1 MGFLSWIGRTTPTGI
16 TANTNPPIDTPP
28 NTVGPDTWTPGDPDG
43 FEILADGV
51 EGRSLPTILA
61 SPWSGWPATWQT
73 PDWWPGVNCLADT
86 AWACL
91 DKNSSILASLPVYKT
106 RGGQVVDPEGW
117 MTNPDPRVY
126 TSWYEFAKQLFWDY
140 QGCGE
145 AFVYA
150 TDYFS
155 SGWPMFMRIIPPPLV
170 NVEMDGSIRR
180 YFVGSVDITAD
191 VLHIRYKSTIGD
203 ARGQGPLDVAGAR
216 LTASCVLARYVST
229 MTTSPPP
236 FMTLTTDQ
244 QLNETTAQEIATQW
258 ATARAAN
265 AGLPVVLESGLK
277 LETLQVNAKDMALL
291 ELAQF
296 TDARI
301 CVLLGVPPFLMAL
314 PSGDSMTYSNVEQI
328 FEYHDRSQL
337 RTEAVAVMSAL
348 SGWALPRG
356 QNVELDREE
365 YTRPPLTER
374 VNAYTALSALG
385 AISPEEI
392 RAIERTFFAAA
403 PAVDSPTLA
412 VNGAPNE

>member
-1 MGFLSWIGRTTPTGI
+1 MGFWAWMRGDSTGI
-16 TANTNPPIDTPP
+16 TANVNNPASTPP

-43 FEILADGV
+43 FEITDDGV
-51 EGRSLPTILA
+51 EGRAVPGLYP
-61 SPWSGWPATWQT
+61 SPWSGWPATWGT

-106 RGGQVVDPEGW
+106 RGGEVVDPEGW

-140 QGCGE
+140 QACGE

-155 SGWPMFMRIIPPPLV
+155 SGWPMFMRVIPPPMV
-170 NVEMDGSIRR
+170 EVEMDGSIRC
-180 YFVGSVDITAD
+180 YKVGSVDITDD
-191 VLHIRYKSTIGD
+191 VLHIRYKSAIGD
-203 ARGQGPLDVAGAR
+203 ARGQGPLDIAGAR

-229 MTTSPPP
+229 MTTAPPP

-244 QLNETTAQEIATQW
+244 LLNESAAQQIADQW
-258 ATARAAN
+258 FTARAAN
-265 AGLPVVLESGLK
+265 AGLPVVLDAGLK
-277 LETLQVNAKDMALL
+277 LEALQVNAKDMALL

-296 TDARI
+296 TDSRI

-314 PSGDSMTYSNVEQI
+314 PSGDSMTYSNVEQV

-337 RTEAVAVMSAL
+337 RTEAVAVMTAL
-348 SGWALPRG
+348 SNWALPRG

-365 YTRPPLTER
+365 YSRPPLTER
-374 VNAYTALSALG
+374 VNAYKTLVELG
-385 AISPEEI
+385 AMDASEI
-392 RAIERTFFAAA
+392 RPIERTFFAAA
-403 PAVDSPTLA
+403 PAIDSPLVA
-412 VNGAPNE
+412 VNGDQNV

>member
-1 MGFLSWIGRTTPTGI
+1 MSFWAWIRGDSTGI
-16 TANTNPPIDTPP
+16 TANSNNPASTPP

-43 FEILADGV
+43 FEITDDGV
-51 EGRSLPTILA
+51 EGRTVPVLYPG
-61 SPWSGWPATWQT
+61 PWSGWPATWAT
-73 PDWWPGVNCLADT
+73 PNWWPQVNCLADT

-106 RGGQVVDPEGW
+106 RGGEVVDPEGW

-140 QGCGE
+140 QACGE

-155 SGWPMFMRIIPPPLV
+155 SGWPMFMRIIPPPMV

-180 YFVGSVDITAD
+180 YSVGSVDITAD
-191 VLHIRYKSTIGD
+191 VLHIRYKSQVGD
-203 ARGQGPLDVAGAR
+203 ARGVGPLDIAGAR

-229 MTTSPPP
+229 MTTAPPP

-244 QLNETTAQEIATQW
+244 QLNAETAQTIADQW
-258 ATARAAN
+258 MTARAAN

-314 PSGDSMTYSNVEQI
+314 PSGDSMTYSNVEQV

-337 RTEAVAVMSAL
+337 RTEAVAVMTAL

-365 YTRPPLTER
+365 YSRPPLTER
-374 VNAYTALSALG
+374 VNAYKTLVELG
-385 AISPEEI
+385 AMDASEI
-392 RAIERTFFAAA
+392 RPIERTFFAAA
-403 PAVDSPTLA
+403 PAIDSPMVA
-412 VNGAPNE
+412 VNGAPDE